1 LIGVIVSEFL
11 IASSGLG
18 YRLNFYSTSCNTNGT
33 FAMTLVMMAL
43 MMVSVP
49 KTKFDDNGGEGHRRP
64 ARCDAAYVLDGT
76 MY

>member
-1 LIGVIVSEFL
+1 
-11 IASSGLG
+11 
-18 YRLNFYSTSCNTNGT
+18 
-33 FAMTLVMMAL
+33 MTLVMMAL

-64 ARCDAAYVLDGT
+64 AQCDAAYVLDGT